1 MYLTKIEINNKN
13 IFFHE
18 ALTEALLYHIIES
31 AALTIT
37 LFTVATII
45 STITFNNYCK
55 INVL

>member
-13 IFFHE
+13 IFYH
-18 ALTEALLYHIIES
+18 EALLYHIFES

-45 STITFNNYCK
+45 STITFYNYCK

>member
-13 IFFHE
+13 IFYHE
-18 ALTEALLYHIIES
+18 ALTEALLYHIFES

-45 STITFNNYCK
+45 STITFYNYCK